1 MFRQGDKMYRY
12 PMNLQL
18 FQGEKTEQATP
29 KKKREA
35 RKKGQ
40 VVQSKDINT
49 ALILL
54 SVSLYIQI
62 FNRRIA
68 EDLYGLYQYVMSYAG
83 STATLYE
90 TKNLAVL
97 MNEVIMT
104 MLRIIL
110 PIIFVAMLTGLICS
124 VLQVGVMFTNET
136 LKVKF
141 DKINPISGF
150 KRLFSIRSLVE
161 MVKSI
166 SKAAAMIY
174 LTYSYLRNEQDLL
187 VNLFDM
193 EIGAIGY
200 NFWRISFNILI
211 RNIMF
216 LLVLALFDYA
226 YKRWQ
231 HNKDLRMSKQEIKD
245 EYKQTEGD
253 PFIKGKIKEKQRQIS
268 MSRMMQEVPKAD
280 VVITNPTHYA
290 VAVQYDGMKHTAPIV
305 VAKGQN
311 LIAQNI
317 KKKAN
322 EHDVPIVENKPL
334 ARALYATVDIGGA
347 IPPDLFQAVAE
358 VLAYVY
364 SLKSS

>member
-1 MFRQGDKMYRY
+1 MYRFS
-12 PMNLQL
+12 MNLQL

-54 SVSLYIQI
+54 TVVFYIQM
-62 FNRRIA
+62 FNQRIA
-68 EDLYGLYQYVMSYAG
+68 EELFALYEYVMSYTHNIDA
-83 STATLYE
+83 LYE
-90 TKNLAVL
+90 TKNISVL
-97 MNEVIMT
+97 MSEVIFRMI
-104 MLRIIL
+104 RIIL
-110 PIIFVAMLTGLICS
+110 PIIFIAMMTGLVCS
-124 VLQVGVMFTNET
+124 VLQVGVMFTTET
-136 LKVKF
+136 LRPKF
-141 DKINPISGF
+141 DKMNPVSGF
-150 KRLFSIRSLVE
+150 KRLFSIRSIVE
-161 MVKSI
+161 MVKSV

-174 LTYSYLRNEQDLL
+174 LTFAYLRKEQAIL
-187 VNLFDM
+187 VNIFDM
-193 EIGAIGY
+193 SIGAIAA
-200 NFWRISFNILI
+200 NIWRLSFNVLI
-211 RNIMF
+211 RNIVF
-216 LLVLALFDYA
+216 LLVLAFFDYA

-268 MSRMMQEVPKAD
+268 MSRMMQEIPKAD

-290 VAVQYDGMKHTAPIV
+290 VAIQYNGMKHQAPIV
-305 VAKGQN
+305 LAKGQN

-317 KKKAN
+317 KKKAK

-334 ARALYATVDIGGA
+334 ARALYAAVDIGDG

-364 SLKSS
+364 SLKSN

>member
-1 MFRQGDKMYRY
+1 MYKFY
-12 PMNLQL
+12 MNLQL

-35 RKKGQ
+35 RQKGQ

-54 SVSLYIQI
+54 TVVMYIQWFSSTI
-62 FNRRIA
+62 I
-68 EDLYGLYQYVMSYAG
+68 EDIVELIHYCLSFAAHTDTLYGVRNIS
-83 STATLYE
+83 
-90 TKNLAVL
+90 
-97 MNEVIMT
+97 VIMNNVILT
-104 MLRIIL
+104 MLKIII
-110 PIIFVAMLTGLICS
+110 PIISVAMITGIVCS
-124 VLQVGVMFTNET
+124 YMQVGVMFTTKT
-136 LKVKF
+136 LEVKL
-141 DKINPISGF
+141 DKLNPISGF
-150 KRLFSIRSLVE
+150 KRLFSLRSVVELVKA
-161 MVKSI
+161 V
-166 SKAAAMIY
+166 SKASFMIY
-174 LTYSYLRNEQDLL
+174 LSFSYLKKEQGLL

-193 EIGAIGY
+193 SIEAIGA
-200 NFWRISFNILI
+200 NTWRISFQILI

-216 LLVLALFDYA
+216 MLVLAFFDYI

-231 HNKDLRMSKQEIKD
+231 DNKDLKMSKQEIKE

-290 VAVQYDGMKHTAPIV
+290 VAIQYDSEKQQAPIV
-305 VAKGQN
+305 LAKGQN

-317 KKKAN
+317 KKRAN
-322 EHDVPIVENKPL
+322 EHEVPIVENKPL
-334 ARALYATVDIGGA
+334 ARALYGNVEIGGS